1 MADKRSAYRLDRRR
15 PDVLPRIFPEERNRA
30 DVRKVSRA
38 AGSKTM
44 PDMLAPM
51 PIPILL
57 KERAAPRRNVSFR
70 ESVTVKLSECRLLSG
85 ADRALY
91 R

>member
-1 MADKRSAYRLDRRR
+1 
-15 PDVLPRIFPEERNRA
+15 
-30 DVRKVSRA
+30 
-38 AGSKTM
+38 M